1 MKAFIDTKVEDSTI
15 YECEEESEIN
25 PYNES

>member
-1 MKAFIDTKVEDSTI
+1 MKAFVDTKVEDSTI
-15 YECEEESEIN
+15 YECEEESDID